1 MEFCLHVR
9 VDGHAPPAVRLSQ
22 SVETS
27 QNDTPNTLHRG
38 KGSILH
44 RVQSKYQ
51 PLSLLLHASARLL
64 DFTHIIS
71 ISHASLAPSS

>member
-1 MEFCLHVR
+1 MEVCLHASVN
-9 VDGHAPPAVRLSQ
+9 GHAPPAVRLSQ

-27 QNDTPNTLHRG
+27 HNDTPKTLHGG

-44 RVQSKYQ
+44 RGKSKHQ
-51 PLSLLLHASARLL
+51 PLSLLLHASARLP

-71 ISHASLAPSS
+71 ISHASLAPSA